1 MHRRTAELAERVPHA
16 VEEVGV
22 LLDEVLR
29 AEVAAVLLV
38 AQHREDQ
45 VAARLQLAARSAQ
58 ERVDEHRDAALHVER
73 AAAPDDAVDEL
84 GAERRVRP
92 LLPCGLDDVDVAVEQ
107 ERRRVAGAGRRA
119 TRFGRASSRA
129 KIRDSTPGVVEQLLH
144 VRDALA
150 FVAGRVRRVEPDQ
163 VAQELD
169 DVGQSSP
176 SASSSRSTSA
186 AVL

>member
-1 MHRRTAELAERVPHA
+1 LAPKSPPFSSSLSTARIRSPR
-16 VEEVGV
+16 GFSSP
-22 LLDEVLR
+22 R
-29 AEVAAVLLV
+29 
-38 AQHREDQ
+38 
-45 VAARLQLAARSAQ
+45 AARQ

-107 ERRRVAGAGRRA
+107 ERRRVTGAGDACDEVRA
-119 TRFGRASSRA
+119 RVVAREDARLDA
-129 KIRDSTPGVVEQLLH
+129 GVVEQLPH
-144 VRDALA
+144 VGDARA
-150 FVAGRVRRVEPDQ
+150 FVAGRIRRVEPDQ

-169 DVGQSSP
+169 DVAQSSP
-176 SASSSRSTSA
+176 SASRSRSTSA